1 MNELTNE
8 SADLVERLRRQ
19 VNALAEYAA
28 RLDANVNDDA
38 PQLGVTQ
45 ATTALA
51 RDALMQLCE
60 VSSPGKF
67 STWVD
72 DRIAAEHMAGALCT
86 ARGPRGT
93 ADAEVWLDQ
102 HTARRGYDTLKYFTA
117 QDLVDDRDAA
127 VRAGLELADLLE
139 LGDEVRGP
147 FLADAEAPKYNVP
160 RKVTKRPI
168 TVEAMHFAGTSADTH
183 AVYQW
188 VEANTAGSFEPYT
201 DPPPASGVSINP
213 ETGEMMI
220 ATLEGIMHASLGDW
234 VIRGVK
240 GEFYPCKPDVFE
252 ATYDA

>member
-28 RLDANVNDDA
+28 RLDTSVNDDE
-38 PQLGVTQ
+38 PHLGVAQ
-45 ATTALA
+45 ATAALA
-51 RDALMQLCE
+51 LGALMQLCE

-72 DRIAAEHMAGALCT
+72 DRIAAEHMAAALCA
-86 ARGPRGT
+86 ARGPR
-93 ADAEVWLDQ
+93 AANHDAEVWLDQ
-102 HTARRGYDTLKYFTA
+102 HSARRGYDTLAYFMA
-117 QDLVDDRDAA
+117 HDLVDDRDAT
-127 VRAGLELADLLE
+127 VRAGLELAALLD

-147 FLADAEAPKYNVP
+147 FLTAAPKHNVP

-168 TVEAMHFAGTSADTH
+168 TVEAMHFAGTTADTH

-188 VEANTAGSFEPYT
+188 VEANTEGSFEPYT
-201 DPPPASGVSINP
+201 NPPPASGVSINP

-234 VIRGVK
+234 IIRGVK

>member
-1 MNELTNE
+1 MNDQNTDPAELI
-8 SADLVERLRRQ
+8 ERLRRQ

-28 RLDANVNDDA
+28 NVEASPDE
-38 PQLGVTQ
+38 PLIGVTQ

-51 RDALMQLCE
+51 LDALMQLCE

-72 DRIAAEHMAGALCT
+72 DRVAAAHMADALCT
-86 ARGPRGT
+86 ARGPYGKG
-93 ADAEVWLDQ
+93 DALAFIDH
-102 HTARRGYDTLKYFTA
+102 HTARRGYETLRYFTA
-117 QDLVDDRDAA
+117 HELVDNRDDA

-147 FLADAEAPKYNVP
+147 FLAAAEAPKYNVP
-160 RKVTKRPI
+160 RKVTRRPI
-168 TVEAMHFAGTSADTH
+168 TVEAEAMHFAGTTADTH

-220 ATLEGIMHASLGDW
+220 ATLKGIVHVSLGDW
-234 VIRGVK
+234 VIRDSIGL
-240 GEFYPCKPDVFE
+240 FTACTPDVFE

>member
-1 MNELTNE
+1 MNTENTDP
-8 SADLVERLRRQ
+8 ADLIERLRRQ

-28 RLDANVNDDA
+28 RLDTNAGE
-38 PQLGVTQ
+38 PLIGVTQ
-45 ATTALA
+45 ATTALT
-51 RDALMQLCE
+51 RDLIMQLCE

-72 DRIAAEHMAGALCT
+72 DRIAAEHMAAALCT

-93 ADAEVWLDQ
+93 GDAPAWLDQ
-102 HTARRGYDTLKYFTA
+102 HTARRAYDTLKYFTA
-117 QDLVDDRDAA
+117 HDLVDNRDDA
-127 VRAGLELADLLE
+127 VRAGRELADLLE

-147 FLADAEAPKYNVP
+147 FLAEAEAPKYNVP
-160 RKVTKRPI
+160 RKVTKRPV
-168 TVEAMHFAGTSADTH
+168 TVEAMHFAGTTADTH
-183 AVYQW
+183 AVYKW
-188 VEANTAGSFEPYT
+188 VEDNTAGSFEPYT
-201 DPPPASGVSINP
+201 NPPPASGVSINP

-220 ATLEGIMHASLGDW
+220 ATLEGIMHVSLGDW

>member
-1 MNELTNE
+1 MTTD
-8 SADLVERLRRQ
+8 SADLIERLKKQ

-28 RLDANVNDDA
+28 RLDANAYDGM
-38 PQLGVTQ
+38 PLIGVTQ

-51 RDALMQLCE
+51 LGSLTQLCE
-60 VSSPGKF
+60 ASSPGKF

-72 DRIAAEHMAGALCT
+72 DRIAAAHMAVALCT
-86 ARGPRGT
+86 ARGPR
-93 ADAEVWLDQ
+93 AANRDAEVWLDP
-102 HTARRGYDTLKYFTA
+102 HTARRGYDTLKYFA
-117 QDLVDDRDAA
+117 AHDLDTDRDASR
-127 VRAGLELADLLE
+127 RAGLELADRLE

-147 FLADAEAPKYNVP
+147 FLVEVEAPKYNVP

-188 VEANTAGSFEPYT
+188 VEANTEGSFEPYT
-201 DPPPASGVSINP
+201 NPPPTSGVSIHP

>member
-1 MNELTNE
+1 MNTENTDPAE
-8 SADLVERLRRQ
+8 LVERLRRQ
-19 VNALAEYAA
+19 VDALATLAA
-28 RLDANVNDDA
+28 NLDSGDGE
-38 PQLGVTQ
+38 PLIGVTQ
-45 ATTALA
+45 ATTVLA

-72 DRIAAEHMAGALCT
+72 DRIAAEHMAAALCT

-93 ADAEVWLDQ
+93 NTDAPVWLDQ
-102 HTARRGYDTLKYFTA
+102 HTARRGYDTLRYFA
-117 QDLVDDRDAA
+117 AHDLVDNPDDAK
-127 VRAGLELADLLE
+127 RAGLELADLLE

-147 FLADAEAPKYNVP
+147 FLTTDEAPKYNTP
-160 RKVTKRPI
+160 RKVTKRPV

-201 DPPPASGVSINP
+201 NPPPTSGVSINP

-234 VIRGVK
+234 IIRGVK